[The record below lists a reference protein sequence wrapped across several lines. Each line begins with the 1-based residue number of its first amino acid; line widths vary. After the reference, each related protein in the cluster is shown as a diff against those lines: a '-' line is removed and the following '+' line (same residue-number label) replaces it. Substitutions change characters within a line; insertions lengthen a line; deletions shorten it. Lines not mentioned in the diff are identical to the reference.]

1 MLDTAG
7 ARTTDEQSAEAPGE
21 RLRQQ
26 IIDDEHL
33 RLLTIFFYVSAG
45 TTAALASFFIFHFVL
60 LVIVATHPG
69 VFQGPNNDNLPEQVA
84 YVLAM
89 VVGILILAGW
99 TFAGLT
105 AAAGKA
111 IKKRRNRT
119 FVLIMAALNSLFI
132 PYGTILCICTFIVL
146 ARRTVKAQFGA

>member
-1 MLDTAG
+1 MT
-7 ARTTDEQSAEAPGE
+7 EQSAEALGGE
-21 RLRQQ
+21 SRQQ

-45 TTAALASFFIFHFVL
+45 TTAAFASFFIFHFVF

-69 VFQGPNNDNLPEQVA
+69 IFQGPHNGDLPEQFA
-84 YVLAM
+84 YILAI

-99 TFAGLT
+99 MFAGLT

-119 FVLIMAALNSLFI
+119 FVLVMAALNSLFI

-146 ARRTVKAQFGA
+146 ARGTVKAQFGA